1 MSTTNSND
9 DVVSHAINAAQA
21 NAEDSQSQQQVEEL
35 SAALQSATSDVSDE
49 ENTSQE

>member
-9 DVVSHAINAAQA
+9 DVVSHAINAAEA
-21 NAEDSQSQQQVEEL
+21 NAQDSQSKQQVEEL
-35 SAALQSATSDVSDE
+35 SSLLQSATTNASDE